1 MPTKKPSL
9 HVVVDQDIAELYKRA
24 AKAQNR
30 SVSSLLGELL
40 VEVAPMIETLTE
52 TLELAQGLPKET
64 LLKIASEMSEGEEYF
79 KQRRA
84 EVDAHIAGALN
95 RARKATGV

>member
-40 VEVAPMIETLTE
+40 VEIAPTIETLTE

-64 LLKIASEMSEGEEYF
+64 LLKIAADMSEGEEYF
-79 KQRRA
+79 KARRD
-84 EVDAHIAGALN
+84 EITVKVNEALT
-95 RARKATGV
+95 RLKATGV

>member
-24 AKAQNR
+24 AKAQKR

-40 VEVAPMIETLTE
+40 AEIAPTMETLTE

-64 LLKIASEMSEGEEYF
+64 LLKIAADMSEGEEYF
-79 KQRRA
+79 RARRD
-84 EVDAHIAGALN
+84 EVNAHINDALS
-95 RARKATGV
+95 RARSATGD